1 MGNEDTTKRLD
12 SSQEALDHMEHN
24 SLAADEVISDLI
36 RDIWG
41 KDPNAEP
48 PEAESSAETQ
58 ADSSP
63 ESGEVPAEAPQEPES
78 PEEPEE
84 PEEPADPADSEKAEE
99 PESSAAPE
107 APEQPQALTSGAI
120 SAAMAAQPDPDASE
134 DRSDSWYHYGE
145 DDQEL
150 EEEAEPLPEPPQKLR
165 KKKRRKRRRHPVLS
179 AVSHGLLV
187 FLTVF
192 SLAYLVAVYSDIPLV
207 TRVRTM
213 YIQSAMNTLNH
224 KWMATAIIPGSI
236 IDSVMRTQYEA
247 AEAAMGVES
256 NWGAVEVQELPV
268 LEAPVIVPAVL
279 EDGFEVLP
287 DSTEEQSTGV
297 VHESDSEEDLFF
309 GLFWELDR
317 SSFKAY
323 LEEHPGTLDNGWYGI
338 NINEAGLDD
347 AGTSIETIHGDQVL
361 AVNAKDGII
370 LIRVWLSENQSR
382 GILAICKDTSRLS
395 LCPADT
401 LGVIGQ
407 TAGRICESNGGILAI
422 TGSAFIDPEGVGNGG
437 EISGL
442 AVCSG
447 KVFGSR
453 LLEDSKRLELRN
465 DNRMYIMDSASE
477 LGEGT
482 RDACEFQPAM
492 IVDGT
497 ILDTTWNGLEPRA
510 VLGQSEK
517 LETMMVILE
526 GRYADSLGCGVEY
539 VAAKMRQYGCVQAM
553 NLDGG
558 TSAIMYYD
566 GEYVTRCSNP
576 DLPGGRTLPTAW
588 VYKPAY

>member
-1 MGNEDTTKRLD
+1 MGFEDPNKKLD
-12 SSQEALDHMEHN
+12 NSQKVLEHSN
-24 SLAADEVISDLI
+24 DEPLAADAVISDLI

-41 KDPNAEP
+41 NEP
-48 PEAESSAETQ
+48 AQPEA
-58 ADSSP
+58 
-63 ESGEVPAEAPQEPES
+63 PASDEEPAQQPQEPES
-78 PEEPEE
+78 DNERDNSLPQQENAAEPDLADVPDEEPKVPPETPE
-84 PEEPADPADSEKAEE
+84 PPMDLTAGVFQANMQPTEDSDP
-99 PESSAAPE
+99 
-107 APEQPQALTSGAI
+107 
-120 SAAMAAQPDPDASE
+120 
-134 DRSDSWYHYGE
+134 WYHYSDE
-145 DDQEL
+145 DQEL
-150 EEEAEPLPEPPQKLR
+150 DEDMEPDPEPPKQ
-165 KKKRRKRRRHPVLS
+165 KKKRRRRHPVLN
-179 AVSHGLLV
+179 AIAHALLV

-192 SLAYLVAVYSDIPLV
+192 SIAYLVAVYSDIPLV
-207 TRVRTM
+207 KRVRTM

-224 KWMATAIIPGSI
+224 KWMATAIIPGTI
-236 IDSVMRTQYEA
+236 IDNVMRTQYEA
-247 AEAAMGVES
+247 DAAAVGTES
-256 NWGAVEVQELPV
+256 NWGAVEIQELPK
-268 LEAPVIVPAVL
+268 LESATIVPAAPASVVD
-279 EDGFEVLP
+279 DGFEIVP
-287 DSTEEQSTGV
+287 DSNAESATVHEADTEEDV
-297 VHESDSEEDLFF
+297 FF
-309 GLFWELDR
+309 GIFWELDR
-317 SSFKAY
+317 SSFMAY
-323 LEEHPGTLDNGWYGI
+323 LDEHPSALDNGWYGI
-338 NINEAGLDD
+338 DINEAGLDD
-347 AGTSIETIHGDQVL
+347 SGTDIETIHGDQVL
-361 AVNAKDGII
+361 AVNARDGIV

-407 TAGRICESNGGILAI
+407 TAGRICEANGGVLAI

-447 KVFGSR
+447 EVFGSR
-453 LLEDSKRLELRN
+453 LMEDSKRLELRT

-492 IVDGT
+492 IIDGT
-497 ILDTTWNGLEPRA
+497 IMDTTWNGLEPRA

-517 LETMMVILE
+517 LETMMVIVE

-558 TSAIMYYD
+558 TSAIMYYE

-588 VYKPAY
+588 VYDPAY

>member
-48 PEAESSAETQ
+48 PEAESSSETQ
-58 ADSSP
+58 ADSPP
-63 ESGEVPAEAPQEPES
+63 ESDEAPSEAPQEPES

-84 PEEPADPADSEKAEE
+84 SEEPADPADSEKAEE

-120 SAAMAAQPDPDASE
+120 SAAMAAQPDPDTSE

-179 AVSHGLLV
+179 AVSHGVLV

-268 LEAPVIVPAVL
+268 LDEGVDADLLRHDIRFGKGSADMFGCEQIGILTKQIKSSVSVIPINAHGQDRAETKGADKLHQAAHAGLPAEILGDLPRTVL
-279 EDGFEVLP
+279 TDAADARQLFRLVFNDRKRLFPELIDDQRSHGGSNAFDRTAREIGIDILLRIGHQSLGKLSLELAAVHVVRRPASADDHGFADG
-287 DSTEEQSTGV
+287 GI
-297 VHESDSEEDLFF
+297 
-309 GLFWELDR
+309 G
-317 SSFKAY
+317 KAA
-323 LEEHPGTLDNGWYGI
+323 DNGDRFP
-338 NINEAGLDD
+338 A
-347 AGTSIETIHGDQVL
+347 
-361 AVNAKDGII
+361 AVQKAQDGIA
-370 LIRVWLSENQSR
+370 VFF
-382 GILAICKDTSRLS
+382 
-395 LCPADT
+395 
-401 LGVIGQ
+401 V
-407 TAGRICESNGGILAI
+407 
-422 TGSAFIDPEGVGNGG
+422 FI
-437 EISGL
+437 
-442 AVCSG
+442 
-447 KVFGSR
+447 
-453 LLEDSKRLELRN
+453 N
-465 DNRMYIMDSASE
+465 DR
-477 LGEGT
+477 T
-482 RDACEFQPAM
+482 
-492 IVDGT
+492 DG
-497 ILDTTWNGLEPRA
+497 A
-510 VLGQSEK
+510 
-517 LETMMVILE
+517 
-526 GRYADSLGCGVEY
+526 
-539 VAAKMRQYGCVQAM
+539 
-553 NLDGG
+553 
-558 TSAIMYYD
+558 
-566 GEYVTRCSNP
+566 
-576 DLPGGRTLPTAW
+576 
-588 VYKPAY
+588 

>member
-1 MGNEDTTKRLD
+1 MGNEDISKRLD
-12 SSQEALDHMEHN
+12 SSQEALDHTDSN
-24 SLAADEVISDLI
+24 PLAADEVISDLI

-41 KDPNAEP
+41 EDLKKPSNGMASED
-48 PEAESSAETQ
+48 ET
-58 ADSSP
+58 AVDS
-63 ESGEVPAEAPQEPES
+63 VPASGSEAAASADAEDLKAAVNPDTIPVQEPS
-78 PEEPEE
+78 PEPEE
-84 PEEPADPADSEKAEE
+84 AGSPG
-99 PESSAAPE
+99 APE
-107 APEQPQALTSGAI
+107 IPDPTQSLTTGAI
-120 SAAMAAQPDPDASE
+120 SAAMASERDPAPSE
-134 DRSDSWYHYGE
+134 ESSDPWYHYAE

-150 EEEAEPLPEPPQKLR
+150 DEESETLPETSKKPKKP
-165 KKKRRKRRRHPVLS
+165 KKKRRRRRHPVLN
-179 AVSHGLLV
+179 AFSHGLLV
-187 FLTVF
+187 FFTVF

-224 KWMATAIIPGSI
+224 KWMATAVIPGPI
-236 IDSVMRTQYEA
+236 IDNVMRTQYEA
-247 AEAAMGVES
+247 AEAAIGVES
-256 NWGAVEVQELPV
+256 NWGSVDVQELPV
-268 LEAPVIVPAVL
+268 LEAPVIVPAVV
-279 EDGFEVLP
+279 EDGFEIVP
-287 DSTEEQSTGV
+287 DSAVEESSGV
-297 VHESDSEEDLFF
+297 IHESDSDDAFY

-317 SSFKAY
+317 TSFREY
-323 LEEHPGTLDNGWYGI
+323 LDKYPETLNNGWYGI

-347 AGTSIETIHGDQVL
+347 AGTTIKTIYGDEVL

-453 LLEDSKRLELRN
+453 LMEDSKRLELRN
-465 DNRMYIMDSASE
+465 DQRMYIMDSASE
-477 LGEGT
+477 LGAGT

-497 ILDTTWNGLEPRA
+497 ILETTWNGLEPRA

-588 VYKPAY
+588 VYKPAR

>member
-1 MGNEDTTKRLD
+1 MGFEDPNKKLD
-12 SSQEALDHMEHN
+12 NSQKVLEHSN
-24 SLAADEVISDLI
+24 DEPLAADAVISDLI

-41 KDPNAEP
+41 NEP
-48 PEAESSAETQ
+48 AQPEA
-58 ADSSP
+58 
-63 ESGEVPAEAPQEPES
+63 PASDEEPAQQPQEPES
-78 PEEPEE
+78 DNERDNSLPQQENAAEPDLADVLDEEPKVPPETPE
-84 PEEPADPADSEKAEE
+84 PPMDLTAGVFQASKQPTEDSDP
-99 PESSAAPE
+99 
-107 APEQPQALTSGAI
+107 
-120 SAAMAAQPDPDASE
+120 
-134 DRSDSWYHYGE
+134 WYHYSDE
-145 DDQEL
+145 DQEL
-150 EEEAEPLPEPPQKLR
+150 DEDMEPDPEPPKQ
-165 KKKRRKRRRHPVLS
+165 KKKRRRRHPVLN
-179 AVSHGLLV
+179 AIAHALLV

-192 SLAYLVAVYSDIPLV
+192 SIAYLVAVYSDIPLV
-207 TRVRTM
+207 KRVRTM

-224 KWMATAIIPGSI
+224 KWMATAIIPGTI
-236 IDSVMRTQYEA
+236 IDNVMRTQYEA
-247 AEAAMGVES
+247 DAAAVGTES
-256 NWGAVEVQELPV
+256 NWGAVEIQELPK
-268 LEAPVIVPAVL
+268 LESATIVPAAPASVVD
-279 EDGFEVLP
+279 DGFEIVP
-287 DSTEEQSTGV
+287 DSNAESATVHEADTEEDV
-297 VHESDSEEDLFF
+297 FF
-309 GLFWELDR
+309 GIFWELDR
-317 SSFKAY
+317 SSFMAY
-323 LEEHPGTLDNGWYGI
+323 LDEHPSALDNGWYGI
-338 NINEAGLDD
+338 DINAAGLDD
-347 AGTSIETIHGDQVL
+347 SGTDIETIHGDQVL
-361 AVNAKDGII
+361 AVNARDGIV

-407 TAGRICESNGGILAI
+407 TAGRICEANGGVLAI

-447 KVFGSR
+447 EVFGSR
-453 LLEDSKRLELRN
+453 LMEDSKRLELRT

-492 IVDGT
+492 IIDGT
-497 ILDTTWNGLEPRA
+497 IMDTTWNGLEPRA

-517 LETMMVILE
+517 LETMMVIVE

-558 TSAIMYYD
+558 TSAIMYYE

-588 VYKPAY
+588 VYDPAY

>member
-1 MGNEDTTKRLD
+1 MGFEDPNKKLD
-12 SSQEALDHMEHN
+12 NSQKVLEHSN
-24 SLAADEVISDLI
+24 DEPLAADAVISDLI

-41 KDPNAEP
+41 NEP
-48 PEAESSAETQ
+48 AQPEA
-58 ADSSP
+58 
-63 ESGEVPAEAPQEPES
+63 PASDEEPAQQPQEPES
-78 PEEPEE
+78 DNERDNSLPQQENAAEPDLADVPDEEPKVPPETPE
-84 PEEPADPADSEKAEE
+84 PPMDLTAGVFQASKQPTEDSDP
-99 PESSAAPE
+99 
-107 APEQPQALTSGAI
+107 
-120 SAAMAAQPDPDASE
+120 
-134 DRSDSWYHYGE
+134 WYHYSDE
-145 DDQEL
+145 DQEL
-150 EEEAEPLPEPPQKLR
+150 DEDMEPDPEPPKQ
-165 KKKRRKRRRHPVLS
+165 KKKRRRRHPVLN
-179 AVSHGLLV
+179 AIAHALLV

-192 SLAYLVAVYSDIPLV
+192 SIAYLVAVYSDIPLV
-207 TRVRTM
+207 KRVRTM

-224 KWMATAIIPGSI
+224 KWMATAIIPGTI
-236 IDSVMRTQYEA
+236 IDNVMRTQYEA
-247 AEAAMGVES
+247 DAAAVGTES
-256 NWGAVEVQELPV
+256 NWGAVEIQELPK
-268 LEAPVIVPAVL
+268 LESATIVPAAPASVVD
-279 EDGFEVLP
+279 DGFEIVP
-287 DSTEEQSTGV
+287 DSNAESATVHEADTEEDV
-297 VHESDSEEDLFF
+297 FF
-309 GLFWELDR
+309 GIFWELDR
-317 SSFKAY
+317 SSFMAY
-323 LEEHPGTLDNGWYGI
+323 LDEHPSALDNGWYGI
-338 NINEAGLDD
+338 DINEAGLDD
-347 AGTSIETIHGDQVL
+347 SGTDIETIHGDQVL
-361 AVNAKDGII
+361 AVNARDGIV

-407 TAGRICESNGGILAI
+407 TAGRICEANGGVLAI

-447 KVFGSR
+447 EVFGSR
-453 LLEDSKRLELRN
+453 LMEDSKRLELRT

-492 IVDGT
+492 IIDGT
-497 ILDTTWNGLEPRA
+497 IMDTTWNGLEPRA

-517 LETMMVILE
+517 LETMMVIVE

-558 TSAIMYYD
+558 TSAIMYYE

-588 VYKPAY
+588 VYDPAY